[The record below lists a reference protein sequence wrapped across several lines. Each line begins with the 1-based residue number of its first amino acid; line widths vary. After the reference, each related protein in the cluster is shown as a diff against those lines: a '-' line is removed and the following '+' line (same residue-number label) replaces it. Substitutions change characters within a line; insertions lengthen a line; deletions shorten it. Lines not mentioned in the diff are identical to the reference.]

1 MNKAILTISKLT
13 DRINGWGMPI
23 VEVNS
28 SKDIEVINK
37 GWNDFESLQ
46 EIDESDLFRLREY
59 FSSFSNETIMLEIK
73 CPNKNTNCWYK
84 LTDVYIGGRGS
95 NIIW

>member
-28 SKDIEVINK
+28 TKDIEVINK
-37 GWNDFESLQ
+37 GWNDFEALQ
-46 EIDESDLFRLREY
+46 
-59 FSSFSNETIMLEIK
+59 
-73 CPNKNTNCWYK
+73 
-84 LTDVYIGGRGS
+84 
-95 NIIW
+95 

>member
-1 MNKAILTISKLT
+1 
-13 DRINGWGMPI
+13 MPI

-28 SKDIEVINK
+28 SNDIEVINK

-59 FSSFSNETIMLEIK
+59 FSSFSNETIMLEIN
-73 CPNKNTNCWYK
+73 CPNKKTNAWYK

>member
-28 SKDIEVINK
+28 SNDIEVINK

-59 FSSFSNETIMLEIK
+59 FSSFSNETIMLEIN
-73 CPNKNTNCWYK
+73 CPNKKTNAWYK

>member
-1 MNKAILTISKLT
+1 MNRAILTISKLT

-28 SKDIEVINK
+28 SNDIEVINK

-59 FSSFSNETIMLEIK
+59 FSSFSNETIMLEIN
-73 CPNKNTNCWYK
+73 CPNKKTNAWYK